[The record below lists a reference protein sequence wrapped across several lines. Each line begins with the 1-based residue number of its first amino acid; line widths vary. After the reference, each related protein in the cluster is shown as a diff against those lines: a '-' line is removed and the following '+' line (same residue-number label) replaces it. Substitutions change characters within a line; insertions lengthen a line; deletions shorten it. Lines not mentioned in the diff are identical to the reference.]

1 MESQGERPAMKHQA
15 TRWRPVEAGPLKGD
29 ESPLILLVRRWIV
42 GRARADQGDFG
53 QGTPLSSLLGGRG
66 MGGRALLR
74 QYGLVLSF
82 ILLCLALT
90 LLSDRFLTPSNLLNV
105 LRQATIN
112 GIIAVGMTCVIL
124 TAGIDLSVGSTLAL
138 STVVAASLMQ
148 EGLPV
153 ALAMAAG
160 LALGTA
166 VGLVNGLII
175 AQARVPPFV
184 VTLGMMTI
192 GRGLALTY
200 TQGRPITGLPE
211 GFRFIGA
218 GFLGPVPMPIVIFAV
233 VFASGYFGL
242 TRTVIG
248 ESVYALGD
256 NPVAARL
263 AGIRTSRI
271 IMLVYAVSG
280 LLSALA
286 GLILVAR
293 LNSAQPT
300 AGLGF
305 EFDAIAAVVVG
316 GTSFAGGEGGL
327 LGTLLGVLIIQVL
340 NNGLNLL
347 NVSPLWE
354 GVVKGVVIALALL
367 LHRAAK

>member
-1 MESQGERPAMKHQA
+1 MSVIA
-15 TRWRPVEAGPLKGD
+15 
-29 ESPLILLVRRWIV
+29 RRF
-42 GRARADQGDFG
+42 R
-53 QGTPLSSLLGGRG
+53 S
-66 MGGRALLR
+66 RALLR
-74 QYGLVLSF
+74 QYGLMLSF

-112 GIIAVGMTCVIL
+112 GIISIGMTYVIL
-124 TAGIDLSVGSTLAL
+124 TAGIDLSVGSILAL

-148 EGLPV
+148 SGQPV
-153 ALAMAAG
+153 AVAVAG
-160 LALGTA
+160 GLVLGTA
-166 VGLVNGLII
+166 LGVINGLIT
-175 AQARVPPFV
+175 AKARVPPFV

-200 TQGRPITGLPE
+200 TGGRPVTGLPE
-211 GFRFIGA
+211 SFRFMGA
-218 GFLGPVPMPIVIFAV
+218 GFLGPVPMPIVIFLV
-233 VFASGYFGL
+233 VFAISYFVL
-242 TRTVIG
+242 TRTVTG
-248 ESVYALGD
+248 ESIYALGD

-263 AGIRTSRI
+263 AGIRTSWVI
-271 IMLVYAVSG
+271 TLVYALSG
-280 LLSALA
+280 FLSALA

-316 GTSFAGGEGGL
+316 GTSFAGGEGSL
-327 LGTLLGVLIIQVL
+327 FGTLLGVLIIQVI